1 MKILSC
7 NSCRLCETRTQIVNP
22 IGPKDAKVI
31 LIGEAPGTN
40 EDKGGEPFIGRSG
53 KLLFKLLEEELG
65 LKREDCYI
73 TNTVKCRPPNNRKP
87 KKDEIEACS
96 GILKL
101 ELDYSKIPV
110 IITLG
115 RTAGDNLINYQNKK
129 VYKTLHP
136 AAALYRTSL
145 MSKIREDLKG
155 VQLN

>member
-1 MKILSC
+1 MIIKSC

-31 LIGEAPGTN
+31 LIGEAPGAD

-65 LKREDCYI
+65 ITREECYI

-96 GILKL
+96 SILKL
-101 ELDYSKIPV
+101 ELDYSEVPV

-115 RTAGDNLINYQNKK
+115 RTAGDNFINYQNKK

-136 AAALYRTSL
+136 AAALYKPSL
-145 MSKIREDLKG
+145 IDKLREDLKS

>member
-1 MKILSC
+1 MIIKSC

-31 LIGEAPGTN
+31 LIGEAPGAD

-65 LKREDCYI
+65 ITREECYI

-96 GILKL
+96 SILKL
-101 ELDYSKIPV
+101 ELDYSKVPV

-136 AAALYRTSL
+136 AAVLYRTSL